1 MLPNA
6 QHSDKWRLIF
16 SNLPGFQPED
26 LSNSLNMDLFENY
39 LKSFTFPG
47 LSVELLNSSYM
58 NYEVRHPI
66 SKINSSLS
74 DVVLTM
80 KCSED
85 LTNYYY
91 IYNWLL
97 KLRNQ
102 KNIGDRELFRYNYI
116 SEMKLIFLDNQKREK
131 VKHIFTNCFITNI
144 GSLSLGFGSTD
155 ELSFDINISFE
166 DYSLDL
172 VTECK

>member
-1 MLPNA
+1 MLPNV
-6 QHSDKWRLIF
+6 QHSDKWRLVF
-16 SNLPGFQPED
+16 SNLPGFTPD
-26 LSNSLNMDLFENY
+26 SLSNFMNMDLFENY

-47 LSVELLNSSYM
+47 LSVELLNSSFM

-74 DVVLTM
+74 DVILTM

-91 IYNWLL
+91 IYRWILD
-97 KLRNQ
+97 LRNQ
-102 KNIGDRELFRYNYI
+102 KNTTDSRLFRYNYI
-116 SEMKLIFLDNQKREK
+116 AEMKLIFLDNQKREK
-131 VKHIFTNCFITNI
+131 VKHTFTNCFITSV

-155 ELSFDINISFE
+155 EMSFDLNISFE
-166 DYSLDL
+166 DYAMDV